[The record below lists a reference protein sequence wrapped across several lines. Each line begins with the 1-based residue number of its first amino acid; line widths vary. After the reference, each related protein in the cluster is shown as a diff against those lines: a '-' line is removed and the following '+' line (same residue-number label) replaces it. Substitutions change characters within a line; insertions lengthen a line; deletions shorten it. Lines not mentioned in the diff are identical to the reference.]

1 MYCSTCGA
9 YTPNNAQFCPKCG
22 SRLEAAPAEAPS
34 YGPAPQGDAA
44 ASQRPV
50 QVTVKVKN
58 RHYGRIIL
66 ILLLLAGVGFYML
79 HYVMQS
85 PKQTLEIF
93 CDSMSTLDY
102 RSALNCVDGGSDELY
117 DGTLDV
123 LGGLTGIDLGGYG
136 KLLQGIGGLT
146 ASAGLTPTIE
156 VEILSIDY
164 TDGYTWL
171 DAKHC
176 TVSAAVKLTGAGYDG
191 MEAEDWTVDMTR
203 SGFKWLIDADEIADL
218 F

>member
-1 MYCSTCGA
+1 MYCNVCGE
-9 YTPNNAQFCPKCG
+9 YITNHAQFCPKCG
-22 SRLEAAPAEAPS
+22 ARLGTASIQVPS
-34 YGPAPQGDAA
+34 HTATPLGNAS
-44 ASQRPV
+44 ASQQPV
-50 QVTVKVKN
+50 QVMTKGKN
-58 RHYGRIIL
+58 RHYVRIIL
-66 ILLLLAGVGFYML
+66 ILLLLAGVAFYML
-79 HYVMQS
+79 HNVMQS

-117 DGTLDV
+117 DGTLGV
-123 LGGLTGIDLGGYG
+123 LGGLAGIDLGGYG
-136 KLLQGIGGLT
+136 KLLQGLGGLT
-146 ASAGLTPTIE
+146 SNAGLTPTIAVE
-156 VEILSIDY
+156 VLSIDY

-176 TVSAAVKLTGAGYDG
+176 TVTAALKLTGAGYDG
-191 MEAEDWTVDMTR
+191 TESADWTVDMTH